1 MTRILSEP
9 VEEGPTKAD
18 IKADDTSVKEFISK
32 KARFVTEQHQHQ
44 MATTVTLLVTV
55 MIIIN

>member
-32 KARFVTEQHQHQ
+32 WRGLSPEQHQHQ